1 MLKLLEFREEAR
13 PSNNKGCEKDDVWEG
28 MGEIIA
34 HHFFGEGQRV
44 SLLRIQGDKL
54 FGHAFACDFLG
65 GKGMMLCHGRTAFF
79 RMCLSNYRVLGEGNE
94 AGSGLT
100 GYKAR
105 PNGLQGKII
114 EWTIEI
120 KPPLS
125 AAFWFAY
132 LVGHIF

>member
-1 MLKLLEFREEAR
+1 M
-13 PSNNKGCEKDDVWEG
+13 S
-28 MGEIIA
+28 
-34 HHFFGEGQRV
+34 
-44 SLLRIQGDKL
+44 
-54 FGHAFACDFLG
+54 
-65 GKGMMLCHGRTAFF
+65 
-79 RMCLSNYRVLGEGNE
+79 LSNYRVVGEGNE
-94 AGSGLT
+94 AGSGLM

-105 PNGLQGKII
+105 PNGLQGRII